1 MINIVSLC
9 YIYFTKIGKHL
20 YSGVI
25 MNKTLFVVT
34 NTLSLSSDT
43 LVYLDI
49 I

>member
-34 NTLSLSSDT
+34 NTLSLECHMKT
-43 LVYLDI
+43 I
-49 I
+49 IH